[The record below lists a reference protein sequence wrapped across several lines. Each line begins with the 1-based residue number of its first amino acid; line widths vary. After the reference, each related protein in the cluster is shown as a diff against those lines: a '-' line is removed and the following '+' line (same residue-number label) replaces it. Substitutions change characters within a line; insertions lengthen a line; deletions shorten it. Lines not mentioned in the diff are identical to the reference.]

1 MSARRVAWLLAAGVL
16 VIAFAIWL
24 SSQRHLERATQAG
37 DLVLPGLEHSVN
49 AVTQLSVRKGDG
61 TAATI
66 QRSGEAW
73 SVGERGWPADLS
85 KIRKLL
91 LALGALNVVEEKTRL
106 PANYPSLGVEDVTSP
121 KATGTRVEASAP
133 GRSWALI
140 VGKSSNAKSGYVRV
154 AGSPQSLLAAPLLS
168 VDADP
173 KFWLDHAL
181 ADIATDRVRQVEE
194 KPGQGPAYSVAR
206 DKKDAPHFSVSPLPR
221 GRELVGPGSA
231 DGIPAALSALTL
243 DDAHKAAGAADARLP
258 RGVPHLRRP
267 RGRGDGA
274 QGRHPRADRAQRAR
288 QRQGRRGRG
297 RHAQR
302 APGGLGIRRAGVQI
316 HGDLHP
322 ARGAAEEAPGTAE
335 EAVRRLEVKA
345 AQDAVAGHCEL
356 KRAPARALRASPG
369 TAAPAAGPPDR

>member
-73 SVGERGWPADLS
+73 SVGERGWPADVS

-206 DKKDAPHFSVSPLPR
+206 DNKDSPHFSVSPLPR

-243 DDAHKAAGAADARLP
+243 DDAHKAAGAADAHASRAVFHTFDGLE
-258 RGVPHLRRP
+258 VEVT
-267 RGRGDGA
+267 GRKDGT
-274 QGRHPRADRAQRAR
+274 RALIA
-288 QRQGRRGRG
+288 
-297 RHAQR
+297 
-302 APGGLGIRRAGVQI
+302 LN
-316 HGDLHP
+316 
-322 ARGAAEEAPGTAE
+322 ARGSAKDAAAEAATLNARLAGWEFDVPEYKYTAIFTPLE
-335 EAVRRLEVKA
+335 EL
-345 AQDAVAGHCEL
+345 L
-356 KRAPARALRASPG
+356 KKPPEPQKKPSGASKSKLPKTPSPG
-369 TAAPAAGPPDR
+369 TAN